1 METRY
6 HSFLVRL
13 WTSGNSDPTWHISL
27 ESSQTGEKKIFAN
40 LEGLHE
46 FFENLVGEL
55 SVMRGAAENESI
67 D

>member
-1 METRY
+1 MEPRY

-40 LEGLHE
+40 LDCLHD
-46 FFENLVGEL
+46 FFDNLVAKPFGSGGNTEKKT
-55 SVMRGAAENESI
+55 V